1 MKILVIGCGRV
12 GSALAALYEKD
23 GHVVSVVDEIEEAFD
38 NLGPDFKGSFTKGV
52 ALDIESLKKAGIE
65 EAEVCVVATDGD
77 NTNLVVAQI
86 AHEQFEVP
94 CVVVR
99 AFDPNRAQFY
109 TSRGFNVV
117 CPVTL
122 TIEAMHEAICG
133 YGEEV

>member
-12 GSALAALYEKD
+12 GSALATKYDRD
-23 GHVVSVVDEIEEAFD
+23 GHTVSVVDEIEEAFD
-38 NLGPDFKGSFTKGV
+38 NLGPGFKGLVTKGV
-52 ALDIESLKKAGIE
+52 GLDIESLKKAGIE

-94 CVVVR
+94 CVIVGV
-99 AFDPNRAQFY
+99 FDPNRAEFY
-109 TSRGFNVV
+109 ASRGYNVV

-122 TIEAMHEAICG
+122 AIEAMHGAICG